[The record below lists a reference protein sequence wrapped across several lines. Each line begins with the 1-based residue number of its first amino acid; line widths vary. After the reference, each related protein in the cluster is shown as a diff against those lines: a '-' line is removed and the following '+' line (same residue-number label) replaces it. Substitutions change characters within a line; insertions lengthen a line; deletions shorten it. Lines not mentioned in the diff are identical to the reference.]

1 MYWMR
6 RHRHFGSWTAIF
18 ALSIQLVLAFGHVHL
33 ENFRGSSA
41 AIASASQPQPDTSDD
56 DDRGARHGFCAICA
70 ALNLTSSSVL
80 PTIALPLTPDG
91 QPHKWVPH
99 LRPAQFSRSAHF
111 LFQPRAPPYSV

>member
-6 RHRHFGSWTAIF
+6 RHRRFGSWTAIF

-70 ALNLTSSSVL
+70 ALNLTSSSML
-80 PTIALPLTPDG
+80 PTIALPITPNDYLY
-91 QPHKWVPH
+91 KWVAH
-99 LRPAQFSRSAHF
+99 LQ
-111 LFQPRAPPYSV
+111 